1 MRSFKNYMI
10 ESMIVEGTPMS
21 KSLQSLFNI
30 FTQSWRLSKDL
41 RFLKDK
47 NTRKEVCDLIKNVN
61 YCNKTLYRY
70 TYSDFGKI
78 PTTKVGHTCYEPLL
92 STTENE
98 PFVDS
103 KLYKLAYNDHFADMK
118 TQSPQK
124 HVYCKIV
131 FLPGTKSLDIS
142 DYSAFSEQ
150 EEWIVCGKFK
160 VVDVKEEEIEGKTM
174 SGDPIPF
181 LKRTITVAQ
190 VFDEDIEDI
199 FEKIYSLKNSKEYS
213 EKNNVEPVKTEEDKK
228 ANDRDMIVDFL
239 THYSKKSIAANEV
252 ARIEKK
258 GIKID
263 YDFLRDLLS
272 RRVYNNVSKMCPGLT
287 YDRMIE
293 IAKEND
299 IKITGNK
306 KFGYPEIEFAEK
318 I

>member
-1 MRSFKNYMI
+1 M
-10 ESMIVEGTPMS
+10 
-21 KSLQSLFNI
+21 
-30 FTQSWRLSKDL
+30 
-41 RFLKDK
+41 
-47 NTRKEVCDLIKNVN
+47 
-61 YCNKTLYRY
+61 
-70 TYSDFGKI
+70 
-78 PTTKVGHTCYEPLL
+78 
-92 STTENE
+92 
-98 PFVDS
+98 
-103 KLYKLAYNDHFADMK
+103 
-118 TQSPQK
+118 
-124 HVYCKIV
+124 

-160 VVDVKEEEIEGKTM
+160 VVDVKEEEIDGKTM

-228 ANDRDMIVDFL
+228 ANDNSRIVDFL
-239 THYSKKSIAANEV
+239 THYSKKSIAATEV

-287 YDRMIE
+287 YDKMIK
-293 IAKEND
+293 IAKENG

>member
-1 MRSFKNYMI
+1 MRSFKNYII
-10 ESMIVEGTPMS
+10 ESMVAEGTPMD
-21 KSLQSLFNI
+21 KPLQSFFNLF
-30 FTQSWRLSKDL
+30 TKSWRLSKDL

-61 YCNKTLYRY
+61 YCSKTLYRY

-78 PTTKVGHTCYEPLL
+78 PTTKVGQTCYEPLL
-92 STTENE
+92 STTEDEN
-98 PFVDS
+98 FVDTT
-103 KLYKLAYNDHFADMK
+103 LYKLAYNDHFADMK
-118 TQSPQK
+118 TQSPQR
-124 HVYCKIV
+124 HIYCKIV

-142 DYSAFSEQ
+142 DYSDFSEQ
-150 EEWIVCGKFK
+150 EEWVVCGKFK
-160 VVDVKEEEIEGKTM
+160 IVDIKEDELEATTM

-213 EKNNVEPVKTEEDKK
+213 DKSNAETVKTEEDKK
-228 ANDRDMIVDFL
+228 AEEYSRILDFL
-239 THYSKKSIAANEV
+239 THYSKKSVAANERE
-252 ARIEKK
+252 RIEKK

-272 RRVYNNVSKMCPGLT
+272 RRVYNNVSKLCPGLT

-293 IAKEND
+293 IAKENG

-318 I
+318 V

>member
-10 ESMIVEGTPMS
+10 ESMIVEGTPMD
-21 KSLQSLFNI
+21 KSLQSFFNT

-47 NTRKEVCDLIKNVN
+47 NTRKEVCDLIKDVN
-61 YCNKTLYRY
+61 YCPKTLYRY

-78 PTTKVGHTCYEPLL
+78 PTTKVGQTCYEPLL

-98 PFVDS
+98 QFVDS
-103 KLYKLAYNDHFADMK
+103 TLYELVEHDYYMDMDR
-118 TQSPQK
+118 PYPLP
-124 HVYCKIV
+124 HIYCKIV
-131 FLPGTKSLDIS
+131 FLPGTKSLDVA
-142 DYSAFSEQ
+142 DYSNFSEQ
-150 EEWIVCGKFK
+150 KEWIVCGKFK
-160 VVDVKEEEIEGKTM
+160 VVDIKEENLEAITFSEKKV
-174 SGDPIPF
+174 PF
-181 LKRTITVAQ
+181 LKRTITVEQ

-213 EKNNVEPVKTEEDKK
+213 DKNNAETVETEEDKK
-228 ANDRDMIVDFL
+228 AKEYKRILDFL
-239 THYSKKSIAANEV
+239 THYSKKSVAANERE
-252 ARIEKK
+252 RIEKK

-272 RRVYNNVSKMCPGLT
+272 RRVYNNVSKLCPGLT
-287 YDRMIE
+287 YSRMIE
-293 IAKEND
+293 IAKENG

-318 I
+318 V

>member
-10 ESMIVEGTPMS
+10 ESMIAEGTPMS

-30 FTQSWRLSKDL
+30 FTQSWRLSKEL

-47 NTRKEVCDLIKNVN
+47 KTRKEVCDLIKSVN

-70 TYSDFGKI
+70 TYDDFGEI
-78 PTTKVGHTCYEPLL
+78 PTTKVGQTCYEPLL

-160 VVDVKEEEIEGKTM
+160 VVDVKVSNQRAKQTTRGGRYKGTI
-174 SGDPIPF
+174 SGF
-181 LKRTITVAQ
+181 
-190 VFDEDIEDI
+190 
-199 FEKIYSLKNSKEYS
+199 
-213 EKNNVEPVKTEEDKK
+213 KK
-228 ANDRDMIVDFL
+228 AVV
-239 THYSKKSIAANEV
+239 T
-252 ARIEKK
+252 IEE
-258 GIKID
+258 GQAID
-263 YDFLRDLLS
+263 LF
-272 RRVYNNVSKMCPGLT
+272 
-287 YDRMIE
+287 
-293 IAKEND
+293 KE
-299 IKITGNK
+299 
-306 KFGYPEIEFAEK
+306 
-318 I
+318 